1 MSEVEKDV
9 KSIKTIAVLCSG
21 GDSPGMNCAIRAVV
35 RTCVA
40 NDIEIYGIRRG
51 FAGLLEGS
59 QHKMDAASVG
69 NILQKGGTILQTSRC
84 PEFMQPE
91 IRREAA
97 HILKRKNIDALV
109 VIGGNGSFNGAWEL
123 HKEHGVP
130 VVGIPGTIDNDIE
143 GTDYSIGF
151 DTAVQTA
158 IEAVDKIRDTAH
170 SHDRTFIVEVM
181 GRKSPAIA
189 LHVGLCTGA
198 ENIIFPVQDE
208 SNVDVDTI
216 AADIKRGLKRG
227 KGSSIIIAAEGE
239 TEGLSHYVHNKLLED
254 HKIDSRVC
262 ILGHIQRGG
271 NPTGRDRFIATQMGH
286 LAVKSLL
293 EGKTAI
299 VTAEQNGQVVI
310 EDLEKCLGKK
320 FEVEEKYV
328 DMVRTLSK

>member
-1 MSEVEKDV
+1 MSEAEKDV

-35 RTCVA
+35 RTCIA

-51 FAGLLEGS
+51 YAGLLEGS

-91 IRREAA
+91 IRKEAA
-97 HILKRKNIDALV
+97 HILKRKNIDALI

-216 AADIKRGLKRG
+216 AADIKRGIKRG

-239 TEGLSHYVHNKLLED
+239 TEGLSRYVHNKLLQD

-320 FEVEEKYV
+320 FEVEDKYV
-328 DMVRTLSK
+328 DMVKTLSK